1 MSDTKIVRHLPL
13 KLDKNPYID
22 QDYFARRR
30 FKLLVNRTF
39 GTIQQKPLAKAGGS
53 PEGVRLPE
61 A

>member
-22 QDYFARRR
+22 QDYFADRR

-39 GTIQQKPLAKAGGS
+39 GTTQQTPLAEAGGS
-53 PEGVRLPE
+53 PEGIRLHK